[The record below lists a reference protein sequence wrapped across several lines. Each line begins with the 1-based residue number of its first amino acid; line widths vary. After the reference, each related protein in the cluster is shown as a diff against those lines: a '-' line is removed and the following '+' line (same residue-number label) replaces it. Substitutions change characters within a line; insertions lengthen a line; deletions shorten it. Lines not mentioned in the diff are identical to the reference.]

1 MAYEPQIWN
10 SGNPE
15 LSLEENK
22 ENNAVLVAEKMNN
35 IEQGIKTAH
44 DEIANIE
51 LQKGD
56 KGDKGDTGLKG
67 DTGDT
72 GPKGD
77 KGDPFT
83 YEDFTPEQL
92 SSLKGDKGDTG
103 LKGDKGD
110 AGNDGFGTEVQYNAL
125 IARIEALESPIPAE

>member
-1 MAYEPQIWN
+1 MAYEPQVWN

-22 ENNAVLVAEKMNN
+22 ENNAVIVAEKMNN

-67 DTGDT
+67 D
-72 GPKGD
+72 KGD

-83 YEDFTPEQL
+83 YEDFTPQQL

-103 LKGDKGD
+103 AKGDKGD
-110 AGNDGFGTEVQYNAL
+110 AGLDGFGTEAQYNAL
-125 IARIEALESPIPAE
+125 VARIEALESSIQAE

>member
-56 KGDKGDTGLKG
+56 KGDKGDTG
-67 DTGDT
+67 
-72 GPKGD
+72 PKGD

-110 AGNDGFGTEVQYNAL
+110 KGNDGFGTESQYNAL
-125 IARIEALESPIPAE
+125 IARIEALESLTPAE

>member
-1 MAYEPQIWN
+1 MAYEPQVWN

-22 ENNAVLVAEKMNN
+22 ENNAVIVAEKMNN

-67 DTGDT
+67 D
-72 GPKGD
+72 KGD

-83 YEDFTPEQL
+83 YEDFTPQQL

-103 LKGDKGD
+103 AKGDKGD
-110 AGNDGFGTEVQYNAL
+110 AGNDGFGTEAQYSAL
-125 IARIEALESPIPAE
+125 VARIEALESLTPVE

>member
-1 MAYEPQIWN
+1 MAYEPQVWN

-22 ENNAVLVAEKMNN
+22 ENNAVIVAEKMNN

-67 DTGDT
+67 D
-72 GPKGD
+72 KGD

-92 SSLKGDKGDTG
+92 SSLKGDKGD
-103 LKGDKGD
+103 KGD
-110 AGNDGFGTEVQYNAL
+110 AGLDGFGTEVQYNAL
-125 IARIEALESPIPAE
+125 VARIEALESSIQA